1 MHYKL
6 FAVFFAGRNLKHICT
21 SFGWKKTAES
31 FFLNNIFHYGTQ
43 LVHSFS
49 LIKQIVLQRNHK
61 SDLGAH
67 HNSPRRLLS
76 KQALV
81 HSVIVMPVKTN
92 VAARK
97 ATVPNKSKNSVDINT
112 SRKEMELI
120 KAPVTFFWILGCIF
134 CAMLPSAGKRTNW
147 FKRNKGNVWL
157 AYFYS

>member
-1 MHYKL
+1 MWKIQASSK
-6 FAVFFAGRNLKHICT
+6 FASSGNMIRDRTAYLHALQTICCALCRKESETYLYFFWGGGRQQK
-21 SFGWKKTAES
+21 A
-31 FFLNNIFHYGTQ
+31 FLNNIFYYGTQ

-76 KQALV
+76 KHALV
-81 HSVIVMPVKTN
+81 HSVIVMPEKTN

-120 KAPVTFFWILGCIF
+120 KAPVTFF
-134 CAMLPSAGKRTNW
+134 
-147 FKRNKGNVWL
+147 
-157 AYFYS
+157 

>member
-1 MHYKL
+1 MWKIQASSKFASSGNMIRDRTAYIQALQAICCVLCRKESETHLYFFWVKKDSRKL
-6 FAVFFAGRNLKHICT
+6 FF
-21 SFGWKKTAES
+21 
-31 FFLNNIFHYGTQ
+31 NNIFHYGTQ

-76 KQALV
+76 KHAFV

-112 SRKEMELI
+112 SKKEMELI
-120 KAPVTFFWILGCIF
+120 KAPVTFF
-134 CAMLPSAGKRTNW
+134 
-147 FKRNKGNVWL
+147 
-157 AYFYS
+157 